1 MKCRCWRRRL
11 LTHDGFIIIHDIYRC
26 IWLSTT
32 SSSLLR
38 VSADEHIFRCTWKC
52 SSRTKFSRVH
62 KKTSSSTRWCPAMI
76 VIYIVI
82 SCYIPLINPRYVRQK
97 SANFIPSTPDVAV
110 GDQFYLMLVRPMG
123 MRGWGDGDGSKI
135 WARNDWSS
143 SWSWPWFAWWYD
155 ERYLWGF
162 WNILNG

>member
-1 MKCRCWRRRL
+1 
-11 LTHDGFIIIHDIYRC
+11 
-26 IWLSTT
+26 
-32 SSSLLR
+32 
-38 VSADEHIFRCTWKC
+38 
-52 SSRTKFSRVH
+52 
-62 KKTSSSTRWCPAMI
+62 MI

-143 SWSWPWFAWWYD
+143 SWS
-155 ERYLWGF
+155 
-162 WNILNG
+162 